1 MQFQLDAGLGRLFVS
16 RIYKMKLTYSNII
29 SGIVTLLG
37 VTMLFSCEGNL
48 QQVRAFDI
56 EEDAPQAIAEG
67 VNLKFT
73 DSGRLVAT
81 LKSARML
88 DYTNK
93 SFAYREF
100 PDGVEVEF
108 FDEQDKK
115 NTVNADY
122 GIVYEKTKL
131 IDLQGNVVIVTADS
145 TILEASQLF
154 WDQERNWIFTD
165 KPNTIRFPDGS
176 YTEDF
181 GFDSNQDF
189 TNFRSRT
196 NTGIQ
201 IIEEEKDE

>member
-1 MQFQLDAGLGRLFVS
+1 MLDRGDRS
-16 RIYKMKLTYSNII
+16 YPESIRQMKLTYSNII

-48 QQVRAFDI
+48 NEVRAFSL

-67 VNLKFT
+67 INLKFT

-81 LKSARML
+81 LKSPKML

-93 SFAYREF
+93 SFPYREF

-108 FDEQDKK
+108 FDEENKK

-131 IDLQGNVVIVTADS
+131 IDLQGNVVIITADS
-145 TILEASQLF
+145 TKLEASQIF
-154 WDQERNWIFTD
+154 WDQDRSWIFTD

-176 YTEDF
+176 YTDDL

-189 TNFRSRT
+189 SNFRSRT

>member
-1 MQFQLDAGLGRLFVS
+1 MRPFVS
-16 RIYKMKLTYSNII
+16 RTYKMKLTYSNII
-29 SGIVTLLG
+29 SGIVTLIG
-37 VTMLFSCEGNL
+37 VTMLFSGEGNL
-48 QQVRAFDI
+48 QEVRAFSL

-67 VNLKFT
+67 INLKYT

-81 LKSARML
+81 LKSPKML

-93 SFAYREF
+93 SFPYREF

-108 FDEQDKK
+108 FNEQNKK

-122 GIVYEKTKL
+122 GIVYENTKL
-131 IDLQGNVVIVTADS
+131 IDLQGNVVIRTADS
-145 TILEASQLF
+145 TKLEASQIF
-154 WDQERNWIFTD
+154 WDQDRSWIFTD

-176 YTEDF
+176 YTDDL

-189 TNFRSRT
+189 SNFRSRT

>member
-1 MQFQLDAGLGRLFVS
+1 
-16 RIYKMKLTYSNII
+16 MKLTYSNII
-29 SGIVTLLG
+29 SGIVTLIG

-48 QQVRAFDI
+48 QEVRAFSL
-56 EEDAPQAIAEG
+56 EEDAPKAIAEG
-67 VNLKFT
+67 INLKFT

-81 LKSARML
+81 LKSAKML

-93 SFAYREF
+93 SFPYREF
-100 PDGVEVEF
+100 PDGVAVEF
-108 FDEQDKK
+108 FDEQGRK
-115 NTVNADY
+115 NTVDADY
-122 GIVYEKTKL
+122 GIVYEQTKL
-131 IDLQGNVVIVTADS
+131 IDLQGNVVVITADS

-154 WDQERNWIFTD
+154 WDQDRSWIFTD

-176 YTEDF
+176 FTEDL

-201 IIEEEKDE
+201 IVEEEKKDE